1 MLPKI
6 WIAFVRW
13 NGILPDKWTK
23 AEKANWLDK
32 QGARNTVDIMK
43 VTQSKFG
50 DKGIKNIGFSSYSVL
65 KHFLVN
71 NVLIFLIKKEF
82 MRIFKNL

>member
-1 MLPKI
+1 
-6 WIAFVRW
+6 
-13 NGILPDKWTK
+13 
-23 AEKANWLDK
+23 
-32 QGARNTVDIMK
+32 MK